1 LQGVHGGG
9 VCRLLLAL
17 GFFAGFA
24 FGEQLRGV
32 DDGRVPDS
40 ELVGDDGLGA
50 ELVGEGGRGGAPR
63 IS

>member
-1 LQGVHGGG
+1 M
-9 VCRLLLAL
+9 CRLLLAL